1 MATPPTGPLG
11 ASIDEYPSQ
20 PRQDGGLGHGP
31 PARPRSLWPRCLGLV
46 TYLTIT
52 KRDQTPPEIALD
64 AAPHGKAHPG
74 GADKRLEVSPQEA

>member
-1 MATPPTGPLG
+1 
-11 ASIDEYPSQ
+11 
-20 PRQDGGLGHGP
+20 
-31 PARPRSLWPRCLGLV
+31 V